1 MISQHW
7 TQIDAQIRREHSS
20 LKANFVLKLN
30 WKLILA
36 RIGYQIL
43 ARMPDSRE
51 NVRFSWECPNNARMR
66 GCGADANKS
75 TWHRKFSND
84 ENLTTSGTNTA
95 APHDSSGAETSTLGL
110 QCPNTA
116 VSPDVPSTTKGLR
129 DRNSPTCTLS
139 QNGYG
144 VEWWVSSIMT
154 SHDDVRNDWGELI
167 SCQKQPSSMG
177 CTSTLPANANKHP
190 ASV

>member
-1 MISQHW
+1 MRIFKGG
-7 TQIDAQIRREHSS
+7 IVP

-51 NVRFSWECPNNARMR
+51 NVRFSRECANNERIR
-66 GCGADANKS
+66 RSGADENKS

-84 ENLTTSGTNTA
+84 ENLTTSGTNA
-95 APHDSSGAETSTLGL
+95 VAPQDSTGAEASTLGYFFA

-144 VEWWVSSIMT
+144 VE
-154 SHDDVRNDWGELI
+154 
-167 SCQKQPSSMG
+167 
-177 CTSTLPANANKHP
+177 
-190 ASV
+190 